1 VSVNGKHRDWR
12 LTLARATRSLIEP
25 GEVNT
30 SHELSIPLVVVM
42 AACFL
47 PYINLG
53 PLSVS
58 SQVQPWA
65 AILAWLWVGLKVLRT
80 GLRVSAVQWTLLI
93 FALWFMVY
101 VYAGE
106 GFNLEIY
113 FRRSAAFL
121 LSAGIFL
128 AGQYLTPSTL
138 WRALKLTLPLWLAFA
153 LLRYVSSSA
162 YFALVTP
169 LVPTVVNSAARGS
182 SSLAPE
188 ATDFGFTM
196 VIMVVLCM
204 ITRHRLREEG
214 MAAEKWPLVV
224 AIVSALL
231 SQSGTGYFGLAL
243 IGVLYAATRPPGRYG
258 AAGRYLA
265 AALVA
270 VPAYLVLGSLTASGV
285 RGVDLLS
292 TSVQTPGELMD
303 TTFSYRV
310 AHNVVG
316 YLGMLDSDLL
326 GYGAGSFV
334 SEAPAVYAR
343 HAVGSILSLNSYY
356 GSAVPATLSQSPVS
370 QFAVIMLE
378 FGIIGV
384 IYVVVL
390 FAFAIRSRVPFKAI
404 AVVILALT
412 WLNSFPVAWPPFWVL
427 IGVLMSP
434 YFHAKTFAGRTDD
447 KGALRSDK
455 LSGTG

>member
-1 VSVNGKHRDWR
+1 M
-12 LTLARATRSLIEP
+12 ARATRSLIEP
-25 GEVNT
+25 GEVNA
-30 SHELSIPLVVVM
+30 SRGLSISLAVVM

-47 PYINLG
+47 PYLNVG
-53 PLSVS
+53 PFSVP

-65 AILAWLWVGLKVLRT
+65 AILAWLWVGGRALRA
-80 GLRVSAVQWTLLI
+80 GVRISALQWTLLI

-106 GFNLEIY
+106 GFDLQIY

-128 AGQYLTPSTL
+128 AGQYLTPVTL
-138 WRALKLTLPLWLAFA
+138 WRALKWTLPIWLAFA
-153 LLRYVSSSA
+153 LLRYVSPST

-196 VIMVVLCM
+196 VMMVVLCM
-204 ITRHRLREEG
+204 ITRRCLRDQG
-214 MAAEKWPLVV
+214 ITAEMWPLVFAV
-224 AIVSALL
+224 AAALL

-243 IGVLYAATRPPGRYG
+243 IGVLYVATAPPGHYG
-258 AAGRYLA
+258 KAGRYLA
-265 AALVA
+265 ALLIAA
-270 VPAYLVLGSLTASGV
+270 AAYVVLGSLTASGV

-310 AHNVVG
+310 AHNLVG
-316 YLGMLDSDLL
+316 YLGMLDSNLL

-334 SEAPAVYAR
+334 TEAPAVYAS
-343 HAVGSILSLNSYY
+343 HAVGSVLGLNSYY
-356 GSAVPATLSQSPVS
+356 GSSVPATLSQSPVS

-378 FGIIGV
+378 FGVIGV
-384 IYVVVL
+384 VYVVVL
-390 FAFAIRSRVPFKAI
+390 FAFAIRSRVPFKTI

-427 IGVLMSP
+427 IAVMMSP
-434 YFHAKTFAGRTDD
+434 HFRVRTIARDPDRGDVERTDISS
-447 KGALRSDK
+447 A
-455 LSGTG
+455 T